1 MLENIN
7 RFHSLDR
14 LTSGRLSSYILCN
27 LGLNIHCQIN
37 FTAAIFKLHTDIY
50 CVLGI
55 VRVTEFP
62 IRWEFQS
69 FMLPNL

>member
-7 RFHSLDR
+7 RFYSLDR

-27 LGLNIHCQIN
+27 RGLNMHCQIN
-37 FTAAIFKLHTDIY
+37 LTAAIIKLHTDMY

-62 IRWEFQS
+62 TIWEFQS